1 MLQAISAGDRELEVH
16 SLVLEVRV
24 LGVHP
29 ELRVG
34 HLNEGLG
41 RERARE
47 AEREENSS
55 DRHGF
60 N

>member
-1 MLQAISAGDRELEVH
+1 M
-16 SLVLEVRV
+16 
-24 LGVHP
+24 HP

-34 HLNEGLG
+34 HPNEGLG